1 MLKNKYWAFIFFIL
15 LFSLAGIPPL
25 GGFLAKLL
33 IFLELLKN
41 FNFFFTFFL
50 IILSSLSVYYYIKI
64 VKVIFFEPTLKIS
77 NAFCLVNNKSLSNLE
92 LWLISI
98 SIITL
103 VLTCVFPNIIL
114 FIANKL
120 SLGLI

>member
-1 MLKNKYWAFIFFIL
+1 MWDYVRNFYLKNDFQANFNEPQ
-15 LFSLAGIPPL
+15 A
-25 GGFLAKLL
+25 
-33 IFLELLKN
+33 N

-103 VLTCVFPNIIL
+103 ILTCVFPNLIL

>member
-1 MLKNKYWAFIFFIL
+1 M
-15 LFSLAGIPPL
+15 
-25 GGFLAKLL
+25 AKFL

-50 IILSSLSVYYYIKI
+50 IILSSFSVYYYIKL

-77 NAFCLVNNKSLSNLE
+77 NSFCLVNNKSLSSIE

-98 SIITL
+98 NVTALMLACI
-103 VLTCVFPNIIL
+103 FPNIIL
-114 FIANKL
+114 FISNKL